1 MTALLTPTNG
11 HINTTHTAG
20 TPFSYSFWF
29 YDDGEILQP
38 KTEIFGKSGSNNN
51 QVYIDTTNAVLEL
64 RAHGYLATY
73 DSNRVTINGTGFKVN
88 YDKKKLNNAVYLKD
102 ASGILQFY
110 LNGVL
115 LATGATTGNTNYP
128 AEILGKIGDLSCPIL
143 LGDVAYWNQDIS
155 DIISEVYNN
164 GNQSEWMNLSKQPFH
179 YWKLGESHGLTNVP
193 DEGTDGT
200 NDFIISGPL
209 SSRNY
214 TLVSGDGTNYTFSGA
229 ATGSDPTLNVII
241 GDTLT
246 FTNNTGGH
254 PLLIKNSSGSN
265 VATESVGVTT
275 WTPSVEG
282 SYIYYCQTHPTT
294 MLGYVNVGPAM
305 KYDSITDIIRT

>member
-11 HINTTHTAG
+11 YINTTHPAE

-38 KTEIFGKSGSNNN
+38 KTQIFGRGGGNNN
-51 QVYIDTTNAVLEL
+51 QVYIDTANAILEL
-64 RAHGYLATY
+64 RAHGYLDTY
-73 DSNRVTINGTGFKVN
+73 DSNRIIVNGVSFQVK

-102 ASGILQFY
+102 ASGVLQFY

-115 LATGATTGNTNYP
+115 IATGATTGNDNYP
-128 AEILGKIGDLSCPIL
+128 AEILANIGEPSCPIL
-143 LGDVAYWNQDIS
+143 LGDVAYWNQNIS

-193 DEGTDGT
+193 DEGTDAT
-200 NDFIISGPL
+200 NHFIISGPL
-209 SSRNY
+209 SSRSY
-214 TLVSGDGTNYTFSGA
+214 TLVSGDGTNYTFSGD

-254 PLLIKNSSGSN
+254 PLSIKNSSGSD
-265 VATESVGVTT
+265 VATESGGVTT